1 MEPRTESSMDRS
13 IVGTRIRRR
22 RRELGIS
29 QTELARRVGISASY
43 MNLIEWNKRQIAG
56 SLLRKIAESLD
67 LNLTELDGASEN
79 RLFDALNE
87 IAHLPSLAPLDIE
100 ENQTGEMIGRF
111 PGWARGIAALARS
124 EQEATS
130 LAQTLSD
137 RLSNDPFLGETV
149 HRMLTRI
156 AAIRSAAEILTE
168 YKDTT
173 DEERERFYTIINEE
187 SRVLSDVGEALA
199 AYLDKV
205 DEPNRTLTPL
215 DEVEALFDVNANRFA
230 DIEAA
235 ASAFSQ
241 SLTDPHPVSRQT
253 RARALVDENLM
264 PVIAATIGHHAQII
278 ETATARVRAQRA
290 LIDYAVGA
298 ILMPLPG
305 FERQAELLKFDIEA
319 LADAFSVDIDAVCQR
334 LTALPPS
341 RDTPRF
347 GYYRANAA
355 GALIKQVGLD
365 GLSIPRYA
373 PACPLWVLYRAQQ
386 SPEAV
391 IRQRAI
397 FPSGARFVFVARA
410 RNTGPTGFGKPRQYV
425 TDMVAMPENDARLTV
440 YAPDPTALVEEVGPS
455 CRLCPRPNC
464 AHRVEDPLAD

>member
-1 MEPRTESSMDRS
+1 MEVQKESDLDRS

-22 RRELGIS
+22 RRELAIS

-56 SLLRKIAESLD
+56 SLLRQIAESLD
-67 LNLTELDGASEN
+67 LDLSELDGASEN

-87 IAHLPSLAPLDIE
+87 VAHLPSLAALDIE
-100 ENQTGEMIGRF
+100 DNQTGELIGRF
-111 PGWARGIAALARS
+111 PGWARGVAALARS
-124 EQEATS
+124 EREATAR
-130 LAQTLSD
+130 AQTLSD

-168 YKDTT
+168 YRDTT
-173 DEERERFYTIINEE
+173 ATERARFHAIINEE
-187 SRVLSDVGEALA
+187 SRALSDVGEALA

-205 DEPNRTLTPL
+205 DEPSRALTPL
-215 DEVEALFDVNANRFA
+215 DEVDALFDANENRFP
-230 DIEAA
+230 DIEEAA
-235 ASAFSQ
+235 GRLSRN
-241 SLTDPHPVSRQT
+241 LTDPHPVSR
-253 RARALVDENLM
+253 RARAQSLVDEHLQR
-264 PVIAATIGHHAQII
+264 VIAATIGQDAQI
-278 ETATARVRAQRA
+278 ETASARARAQRS
-290 LIDYAVGA
+290 LVDYAVGA
-298 ILMPLPG
+298 ILMPLAP
-305 FERQAELLKFDIEA
+305 FQQQAGMLKYDIEA

-334 LTALPPS
+334 LTALPRSP
-341 RDTPRF
+341 DAPRF

-355 GALIKQVGLD
+355 GALIKQVGLES
-365 GLSIPRYA
+365 LSIPRYA

-410 RNTGPTGFGKPRQYV
+410 RNTGPTGFGKPRHYV
-425 TDMVAMPENDARLTV
+425 TDMIAMPEDDARHTV

-455 CRLCPRPNC
+455 CRLCPRANC
-464 AHRVEDPLAD
+464 VHRVEDPLAD

>member
-1 MEPRTESSMDRS
+1 MEQHTESNLDRS
-13 IVGTRIRRR
+13 IVGTRIRRQ
-22 RRELGIS
+22 RRERGIS

-56 SLLRKIAESLD
+56 TLLRKIAESLGLD
-67 LNLTELDGASEN
+67 LAELDGASEN

-87 IAHLPSLAPLDIE
+87 IAHLPSLAALEIE
-100 ENQTGEMIGRF
+100 ENQTGELIGRF
-111 PGWARGIAALARS
+111 PGWARGVAALARS

-156 AAIRSAAEILTE
+156 AAVRSAAEILTE
-168 YKDTT
+168 YTDTT
-173 DEERERFYTIINEE
+173 AEERARFYAIIDEE

-199 AYLDKV
+199 AYLDKM
-205 DEPNRTLTPL
+205 DEPTRTLTPL
-215 DEVEALFDVNANRFA
+215 DEVEALFDANANRFEG
-230 DIEAA
+230 IEMA
-235 ASAFSQ
+235 ASAHFQ
-241 SLTDPHPVSRQT
+241 SLTDPHPVSRQA
-253 RARALVDENLM
+253 RARDLVDEHLR

-278 ETATARVRAQRA
+278 ETTTARTRAQRA
-290 LIDYAVGA
+290 LVDYAVGA
-298 ILMPLPG
+298 ILMPEAA
-305 FERQAELLKFDIEA
+305 FQQQAQLLKYDIEA
-319 LADAFSVDIDAVCQR
+319 LADAFSVDIDTVCQR
-334 LTALPPS
+334 LTALRRS
-341 RDTPRF
+341 DSTPRF

-355 GALIKQVGLD
+355 GALIMQVGLESI
-365 GLSIPRYA
+365 SIPRYA

-391 IRQRAI
+391 IRQRAV

-410 RNTGPTGFGKPRQYV
+410 RNTGPTGFGKPRHYV
-425 TDMVAMPENDARLTV
+425 TDMIAMAESDARHTV

-464 AHRVEDPLAD
+464 IHRVEDPLAD